1 MALSPCSKGSRFIIG
16 AAKQGP
22 QIFGIPLC
30 QPLTC
35 WEVAKVCDKV
45 KVKVLHVDHASR
57 GPIYGSFLNKYF
69 VWSPQCRVK
78 INSYAPFGC
87 SILCKRF
94 SNTFDLL
101 SVKSPLSNVKLQC
114 LTFEEPALLL
124 SPVQHS
130 KSIALEQRSIRILWG
145 HGFTRER
152 VLA

>member
-1 MALSPCSKGSRFIIG
+1 M
-16 AAKQGP
+16 
-22 QIFGIPLC
+22 
-30 QPLTC
+30 
-35 WEVAKVCDKV
+35 
-45 KVKVLHVDHASR
+45 DHGSR

-124 SPVQHS
+124 SQVPGFKVNS
-130 KSIALEQRSIRILWG
+130 PRALAKRSIRIMGSWIHTGEGPGLRFVRRLVPLMLQYG
-145 HGFTRER
+145 IQ
-152 VLA
+152 